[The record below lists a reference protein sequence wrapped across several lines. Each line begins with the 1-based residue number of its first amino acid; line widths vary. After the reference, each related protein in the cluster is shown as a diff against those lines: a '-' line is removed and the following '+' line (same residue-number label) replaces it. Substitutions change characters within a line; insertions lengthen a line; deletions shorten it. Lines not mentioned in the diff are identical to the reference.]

1 MACGARIGPE
11 KQKQRLCNTNNGLG
25 RKLSRPERVD
35 MIMRKMFFCF
45 LSGLLLLTG
54 CAEGKQISLSPESG
68 AETSTAI
75 VTEDQNAGE
84 MVAEKATDTLKEVND
99 NIVYHLQSWQ
109 LYDTLTAAGIAKEDL
124 DEDINEDLIKNYDA
138 ARRILVLTIQ
148 ISCEGENEDA
158 NDTMFVNDLDL
169 VTKDAIKSAKVEDNG
184 ADEMPTVDIEY
195 RINTVFYL
203 DIGEKNSQD
212 YFKINRPAQGET
224 QTITLGYLLDEDEY
238 TAAEQGEL
246 YVMTDWENT
255 QKVSGLQVLYVDPKD
270 RQE

>member
-1 MACGARIGPE
+1 MACGVRIGPE
-11 KQKQRLCNTNNGLG
+11 KQKQRLCNTNNGLE

-35 MIMRKMFFCF
+35 MIMKKMFFCF

-54 CAEGKQISLSPESG
+54 CAEGKQMSLSPESG

-99 NIVYHLQSWQ
+99 NIVYQLQNWQ

-124 DEDINEDLIKNYDA
+124 DEDLIKNYDA
-138 ARRILVLTIQ
+138 ARRILVLTMQ

-184 ADEMPTVDIEY
+184 ADEMPTVDIEH
-195 RINTVFYL
+195 RTNAVFYL
-203 DIGEKNSQD
+203 DIGVKNSQD
-212 YFKINRPAQGET
+212 YFKINRPAQGEI

-255 QKVSGLQVLYVDPKD
+255 QKVSDLQVLYVDPKD

>member
-11 KQKQRLCNTNNGLG
+11 KQKQRLCNTNNGLE

-35 MIMRKMFFCF
+35 MIMRKMLFCF
-45 LSGLLLLTG
+45 LSGLILLTG

-148 ISCEGENEDA
+148 ISCEGENEDGEELCLLRFHA
-158 NDTMFVNDLDL
+158 SRHRSDYGYRLRNGPDGLHAVD
-169 VTKDAIKSAKVEDNG
+169 VQAGAKD
-184 ADEMPTVDIEY
+184 
-195 RINTVFYL
+195 
-203 DIGEKNSQD
+203 
-212 YFKINRPAQGET
+212 
-224 QTITLGYLLDEDEY
+224 
-238 TAAEQGEL
+238 
-246 YVMTDWENT
+246 
-255 QKVSGLQVLYVDPKD
+255 SGH
-270 RQE
+270 